1 MWEQCPRRVTCTP
14 RPIGEPLPPLL
25 TGSALHNNVYVFTQ
39 LCTVNSHMLDLDSWT
54 DLERQVDPAE
64 LCSVLRPP
72 PSLNCASSSCARRSA
87 RLPSPAPGGLG
98 REPSSED
105 SHLRYAKRA
114 TCPHA
119 RARGADQ
126 VALDKEEQPRGTEH
140 GARSTERRHGAE
152 LTVRRL
158 RGHQPNPP
166 PSPTRYRRRYGNC
179 SWAAWMRYDRW
190 W

>member
-1 MWEQCPRRVTCTP
+1 MDGARAR
-14 RPIGEPLPPLL
+14 G
-25 TGSALHNNVYVFTQ
+25 GLHGRTVVK
-39 LCTVNSHMLDLDSWT
+39 LGATVNSQLLDLDSWT
-54 DLERQVDPAE
+54 DLERQVDPVSF
-64 LCSVLRPP
+64 CSVLRPP

-140 GARSTERRHGAE
+140 GARSTQRRHGAE

-158 RGHQPNPP
+158 SPPSFRLTAPP
-166 PSPTRYRRRYGNC
+166 PP
-179 SWAAWMRYDRW
+179 AAATLPLPLPLCLGAGARAKLMETNRVGLDQSAEP
-190 W
+190 